1 MRLFLKVLKT
11 TGLVGG
17 ALLTFGS
24 PIVSAMGIDMWKL
37 AWEYW
42 AIIGFT
48 IFGSSLGIITW
59 QLHSENKRLKID
71 QIKSIKCDPRFL
83 DHCNGLAQAAYK
95 LARHVDTLLRFKED
109 SNVTAK
115 GDLINGIEATITV
128 PQNQP
133 YGSSFP
139 QFLKIGHTFNM
150 QYLEHHLRVDKEY
163 PLKNLELTLEIVD
176 LDLYKRLNTLADS
189 RAFDLVPE
197 CPICKALLE
206 A

>member
-17 ALLTFGS
+17 ALLTFGP

-42 AIIGFT
+42 AIIGFI
-48 IFGSSLGIITW
+48 IFGSSLGSITW

-83 DHCNGLAQAAYK
+83 DHCNELAQVTYN
-95 LARHVDTLLRFKED
+95 LARHVDTLLRFKEN
-109 SNVTAK
+109 SNVTVR
-115 GDLINGIEATITV
+115 GNLINGVEVTSAGQIELVKI
-128 PQNQP
+128 P
-133 YGSSFP
+133 Y
-139 QFLKIGHTFNM
+139 TFNM